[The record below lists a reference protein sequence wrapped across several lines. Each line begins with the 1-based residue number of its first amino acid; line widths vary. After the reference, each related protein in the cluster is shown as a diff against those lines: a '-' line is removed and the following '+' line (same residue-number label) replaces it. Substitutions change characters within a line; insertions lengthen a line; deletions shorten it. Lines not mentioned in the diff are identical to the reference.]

1 MNRHRYS
8 ICSLIIL
15 IVLTINI
22 AFGSLTIKA
31 ADNDIKTEN
40 FGFESDINFKGVFSS
55 HSLYFNIDKYSVP
68 KSLQTNIIF
77 TISQLVDEAK
87 NATITFS
94 VNGTS
99 FYSSKVFYKSNTEE
113 QNIKV
118 PIPMNLIKSGI
129 NEFKVETYCRIS
141 DKYCTDDVNNANW
154 ITLKK
159 ASSILMQFVD
169 KESTNNISEFS
180 YPFIKANGDINN
192 NVVIAI
198 PDDYKEGELTA
209 ALMLQSYLSKLSG
222 SKDFN
227 GVVMKY
233 SAIPKDR
240 DIIYVGGLK
249 NLPSNIKNLY
259 SNKISDQSY
268 NDDALI
274 EKSNSPF
281 NNDRKLMSIISENED
296 MLIKAIKLL
305 MNEDVVSQLNTDTFK
320 VDKNVKVDEKPQ
332 EELTKLTFKE
342 LGLKEMQLTGPFRQ
356 SASLNYT
363 LPSSRVL
370 ASGAKIKLF
379 VRYSQNLDFDR
390 SLLTIYINGTPIG
403 SKKLKK
409 KLANSDELELPIPKD
424 VKMSNYINIK
434 VAFDLEQKNLT
445 CQFRQE
451 ETPWALV
458 TGDSYIYI
466 PNNKSNF
473 YKFDTYPQPFISQ
486 KEFDNV
492 AVVVP
497 ENLSEDE
504 IEGISKMFSYMG
516 KDMSYNSGDLK
527 IVNEENFSNKYNNM
541 NLILYGSPQNNKV
554 IKDLN
559 SKLWFKYNDQYNSFI
574 GNEKL
579 YLTNPYASNISVFQ
593 FDVSPY
599 NESRA
604 ALILTSPKEDLLLK
618 SLQYI
623 YSADYISKL
632 SGDCTLIDSY
642 GNIKNFQFKKDNTNS
657 AYDKLQD
664 IKTNGKVFIG
674 FIVMLFI
681 FSVLAVVLY
690 KYKYKKFK

>member
-1 MNRHRYS
+1 MNKHRYS

-15 IVLTINI
+15 IMLTINST
-22 AFGSLTIKA
+22 FGSLTVHA
-31 ADNDIKTEN
+31 AANDIKTKN
-40 FGFESDINFKGVFSS
+40 FSFGSDVKFKRVFSS

-68 KSLQTNIIF
+68 KDLQANVIF
-77 TISQLVDEAK
+77 TISQLVTEAK

-94 VNGTS
+94 INGTS
-99 FYSSKVFYKSNTEE
+99 FYSSKVFYRDNTEE

-118 PIPMNLIKSGI
+118 SITMNLIKSGI

-141 DKYCTDDVNNANW
+141 DEYCTDDVNNANW

-159 ASSILMQFVD
+159 SSSILMQFVD
-169 KESTNNISEFS
+169 KESTNNISEFP
-180 YPFIKANGDINN
+180 YPFIKANGDNN
-192 NVVIAI
+192 NSAVIAI
-198 PDDYKEGELTA
+198 PDNYNEDELTA
-209 ALMLQSYLSKLSG
+209 ALMLQAYLGKLNG
-222 SKDFN
+222 SEGFN

-233 SAIPKDR
+233 SSIPKDK
-240 DIIYVGGLK
+240 DIIYIGGFK
-249 NLPSNIKNLY
+249 SLPSNIKTLY
-259 SNKISDQSY
+259 GSKASQENY
-268 NDDALI
+268 NGTALI

-281 NNDRKLMSIISENED
+281 NSDRKLMSIISENGD

-305 MNEDVVSQLNTDTFK
+305 MNKDLATQINTDTFK

-332 EELTKLTFKE
+332 EESVNLTFKD
-342 LGLKEMQLTGPFRQ
+342 LGLNEMQLTGPFRQ
-356 SASLNYT
+356 SGSLNYT
-363 LPSSRVL
+363 LPSNRVL
-370 ASGAKIKLF
+370 ADGAKIKLF
-379 VRYSQNLDFDR
+379 VRYAQNLDFDR

-403 SKKLKK
+403 SKKLEKN
-409 KLANSDELELPIPKD
+409 LANGDQLEVPIPKD
-424 VKMSNYINIK
+424 IKMSNYIDIK
-434 VAFDLEQKNLT
+434 VAFDLEQKNST

-466 PNNKSNF
+466 PNNKLNF
-473 YKFDTYPQPFISQ
+473 YKFDTYPQPFISER
-486 KEFDNV
+486 EFNDV

-516 KDMSYNSGDLK
+516 TDMSYNSGSLK
-527 IVNEENFSNKYNNM
+527 VVNEKNFSNKYNNM
-541 NLILYGSPQNNKV
+541 NLMLYGTPQNNKV
-554 IKDLN
+554 IKALN
-559 SKLWFKYNDQYNSFI
+559 SKLWFKYNDQYNSLI

-579 YLTNPYASNISVFQ
+579 YLTSPYASNISVFQ

-618 SLQYI
+618 SLQYL
-623 YSADYISKL
+623 SSTENISKI
-632 SGDCTLIDSY
+632 SGDCVLIDSY
-642 GNIKNFQFKKDNTNS
+642 GNIRNFKFKKDKTNS
-657 AYDKLQD
+657 VYDKFKS

-674 FIVMLFI
+674 FMGMLLA
-681 FSVLAVVLY
+681 FSILAVVLY